1 MSPHA
6 TRLENWNNIFLVGPV
21 GERPLHVCSL
31 SASRLDQIKNGILTG
46 MKDFLLNGE
55 KEWNEVYVQ
64 FGKDYCAQMGWL
76 IWNESNDKTSEP
88 KPLSNLDCTLEQFG
102 VFPFYSDLSRWT
114 LKHLKNHSSSTN
126 LDNQKIYKLLATVG
140 LYEGENL
147 LFPMIASSDIETVK
161 WLLNQETS
169 PARPVG
175 NTGGKR

>member
-1 MSPHA
+1 
-6 TRLENWNNIFLVGPV
+6 
-21 GERPLHVCSL
+21 
-31 SASRLDQIKNGILTG
+31 
-46 MKDFLLNGE
+46 
-55 KEWNEVYVQ
+55 
-64 FGKDYCAQMGWL
+64 
-76 IWNESNDKTSEP
+76 
-88 KPLSNLDCTLEQFG
+88 
-102 VFPFYSDLSRWT
+102 